1 MDGGEL
7 EESGWTQAYSYAS
20 PMLPRYP
27 EGRSE
32 NSPENE
38 DSSYQ
43 TRLKSHTPSTGN
55 VGSSTVAS
63 MVGYDQSSLHSGGN
77 DDDEDVEGLPPSLMN
92 VSLSQ
97 QESAGL
103 SNSAEAPNTLNASPP
118 RPATRGSS
126 AAIMSYPTPALFD
139 PQEMILDY
147 TEGTD
152 SDESVAETS
161 GAFNQELEVTSEP
174 EDPSPSDSGSA
185 YEPSQTSKTNGH
197 RTAPSKQ
204 QLGQKKPATRS
215 QTRGTQASPKEET
228 EQVSD
233 SPSPHSTATK
243 SSVNQRSGN
252 GSNPSP
258 VPRRN
263 LAHKLYESRA
273 AQKATQEND
282 SARTKQKS
290 QNKPTSRGK
299 IAKRPFTETPDQ
311 PRDEEVTKETSDAKP
326 GKLPRGKA
334 ASQSKTS
341 SKTQK
346 RKNKAI
352 QAPVSDEDGDDPYA
366 IDLEF
371 QPETPMVKQSKK
383 VSSKSQRRKSTATQQ
398 KSATRPPGRR
408 QASVIPELKENSVLE
423 IDDIEDSAMEEV
435 DSRSS
440 VSTRKPKLVDTM
452 KKDGEIAAPSKKQR
466 PLKAKPIVETSKIGN
481 SNPQATNQNKTNV
494 QDLTKPRRPAKS
506 RTNASES
513 DAPPSKALVSPS
525 IVHFDPISG
534 DKPQESETTNAAS
547 EMCETDGESAF
558 GGPAIDEEVH
568 SEHDVAA
575 SADERSSTPMVE
587 TASDSSVPVKKQLP
601 FRKRGGRRRTE
612 TNVARE
618 DAIPREDDK
627 QPTDFKR
634 KTSIAEDGNHDDRE
648 SKIARQSTHTE
659 VITHPAE
666 KPDAVNQSAPQTR
679 TNDQMKGS
687 EISSTENTTHPN
699 LEPPTI
705 VLSDESMSSSEDTPI
720 PIMEKT
726 IHETVVENREIQK
739 HQDISPI
746 VTAVIKQGERRHG
759 DINEPKALISSVGSS
774 TSAATLVRSDALA
787 DPKVPLAE
795 SSITSKSY
803 HSAQTSPHPLKITE
817 SPQLPPPAPNH
828 ASKAELVQLS
838 HGFQGEAV
846 FKQHLLPQNIHP
858 PSFHQNVSG
867 QQQTGIHMRVP
878 MDHSQSRSDRMMP
891 GLERSDNDR
900 QMRVHGPHHDDV
912 FPQRR
917 IKPGESGPKFARQ
930 REEQPKARD
939 GERPAVRVQAK
950 ARVLDHD
957 DVFSPGIVNY
967 KKNESLFVD
976 ELRRKAK
983 ARDEAEAA
991 LQLQAKARNFT
1002 EELLRKPN
1010 RTQNDDSHGTFDVES
1025 DNRAQHQS
1033 SEIQQTLHP
1042 QAVEFGRELLQNDK
1056 QRTNEY
1062 QSSDLAFKI
1071 DGSHEFVPFLPRGK
1085 TQVWDS
1091 GQNSS
1096 HRTEYGNRVVGNET
1110 QTAEEKNS
1118 LSWQA
1123 EIGRATSGLVDTMHD
1138 ITTVCM
1144 IRVSTMTFLTL
1155 CVGTSSTSSVK
1166 GRQDQRYC

>member
-1 MDGGEL
+1 MN
-7 EESGWTQAYSYAS
+7 
-20 PMLPRYP
+20 
-27 EGRSE
+27 EG
-32 NSPENE
+32 
-38 DSSYQ
+38 
-43 TRLKSHTPSTGN
+43 
-55 VGSSTVAS
+55 
-63 MVGYDQSSLHSGGN
+63 
-77 DDDEDVEGLPPSLMN
+77 
-92 VSLSQ
+92 
-97 QESAGL
+97 AGL

-126 AAIMSYPTPALFD
+126 AAIMPYPTPALFD

-161 GAFNQELEVTSEP
+161 GAFNQEPEIASEP

-204 QLGQKKPATRS
+204 QPGQKKPATRS
-215 QTRGTQASPKEET
+215 QTGGTQASPKEET
-228 EQVSD
+228 EQLGD
-233 SPSPHSTATK
+233 SPSLHSTATK
-243 SSVNQRSGN
+243 SLVNQRSGN
-252 GSNPSP
+252 GSDPSP

-273 AQKATQEND
+273 AQKATQENE

-299 IAKRPFTETPDQ
+299 IAKQPFTETPAQ
-311 PRDEEVTKETSDAKP
+311 PRDEEEVTQETSGAKP

-341 SKTQK
+341 SNTQK
-346 RKNKAI
+346 RKNKTI
-352 QAPVSDEDGDDPYA
+352 QVPVSDEDGDDPYA
-366 IDLEF
+366 IDLEL
-371 QPETPMVKQSKK
+371 QPETPMAKQSKK
-383 VSSKSQRRKSTATQQ
+383 VSGKSQRRKSTATQQ

-408 QASVIPELKENSVLE
+408 QASVLSEPQENSVLE

-435 DSRSS
+435 DSRSL

-452 KKDGEIAAPSKKQR
+452 KKDGEIAAPSKKRR
-466 PLKAKPIVETSKIGN
+466 PLNAKPIVETSKIVK
-481 SNPQATNQNKTNV
+481 SNPQATNQNKTAA
-494 QDLTKPRRPAKS
+494 QDLTKTRRPAKS
-506 RTNASES
+506 RTKASES
-513 DAPPSKALVSPS
+513 DAPPLKARASPS

-534 DKPQESETTNAAS
+534 DKPQESETPNAAS

-568 SEHDVAA
+568 SEHDVPA
-575 SADERSSTPMVE
+575 SADQRSITPMVE
-587 TASDSSVPVKKQLP
+587 PASDGSAPVKKELP

-612 TNVARE
+612 TNVAQE
-618 DAIPREDDK
+618 NAIPREDDEL
-627 QPTDFKR
+627 PRYFKR
-634 KTSIAEDGNHDDRE
+634 KRAIAEDGNPDDCE
-648 SKIARQSTHTE
+648 SKRARQSTRTE
-659 VITHPAE
+659 VTTHPAE
-666 KPDAVNQSAPQTR
+666 TSDAVDQSAPQIR
-679 TNDQMKGS
+679 TNDQLNES
-687 EISSTENTTHPN
+687 DISSTENTTHPN

-705 VLSDESMSSSEDTPI
+705 ILSDESISSSEDTPT

-739 HQDISPI
+739 HQDPSPI

-759 DINEPKALISSVGSS
+759 DMNEPKALISSVGSS

-787 DPKVPLAE
+787 DPKVPLAQ
-795 SSITSKSY
+795 SSVTSKSY
-803 HSAQTSPHPLKITE
+803 HSAQTSPHPVEIIE
-817 SPQLPPPAPNH
+817 SSQLPPPALNP
-828 ASKAELVQLS
+828 AFKAGPVQLS

-846 FKQHLLPQNIHP
+846 FRQHLLPQNNIRP
-858 PSFHQNVSG
+858 PTFHQNVSG
-867 QQQTGIHMRVP
+867 QQQTCIHMRVP
-878 MDHSQSRSDRMMP
+878 MDHSQSQSDRRMP

-900 QMRVHGPHHDDV
+900 QMRVHGLHHDNV
-912 FPQRR
+912 FLQRR
-917 IKPGESGPKFARQ
+917 INPGEGGPKFAGQ

-939 GERPAVRVQAK
+939 GERSAVRVQEK

-967 KKNESLFVD
+967 KQNESSFVD

-991 LQLQAKARNFT
+991 LKLQAKAQNFT

-1010 RTQNDDSHGTFDVES
+1010 RTQNDDSHGRFDVES
-1025 DNRAQHQS
+1025 NDRAQHQS
-1033 SEIQQTLHP
+1033 NEIQQTLHP
-1042 QAVEFGRELLQNDK
+1042 QAVKFGRELLQNDE

-1071 DGSHEFVPFLPRGK
+1071 DGSHEFVPFLPGGK
-1085 TQVWDS
+1085 TQGWDS
-1091 GQNSS
+1091 DQNSS

-1138 ITTVCM
+1138 ITTVSM

-1155 CVGTSSTSSVK
+1155 YVGTSSTSSVK